1 MKGRVFMK
9 KLLSILLVVT
19 SIVSL
24 SACSKNNNKSNEA
37 EPTTIAL
44 LSDSFE
50 FELASGYDAENNFY
64 QLVANEDESYSGL
77 VVSVAVL
84 KNNEL
89 LIEPTSTSPFNNED
103 GFIED
108 KESIVYIGNGCFF
121 LDNCIWNTN
130 TDQSVCL
137 PEEDWSLNITLNYN
151 GENETICNNDG
162 FFMFHRS
169 DEWIDANIDA
179 YSVLDY
185 IPEFLLVDTN
195 TTNATVIVCEAL
207 TDVPP
212 FYRTHIEFGPYSNG
226 LISMRLY
233 FDEYTPSSIDG
244 FYDIEWNKKID
255 LYEYST
261 TSDNI
266 GFKNDKAVFEI
277 KNNAG
282 TPYMITM
289 DKTGT
294 VIESVEIV
302 EEEE

>member
-1 MKGRVFMK
+1 MK
-9 KLLSILLVVT
+9 KILAILFVLAT
-19 SIVSL
+19 VSGF
-24 SACSKNNNKSNEA
+24 SACSGNPTTAYIDSSNIITTT

-108 KESIVYIGNGCFF
+108 KESICYIGNGCFY
-121 LDNCIWNTN
+121 LDEIIWNVNTN
-130 TDQSVCL
+130 QSFDGGDEWEL
-137 PEEDWSLNITLNYN
+137 KTKYNYDS
-151 GENETICNNDG
+151 GIEIICNNDG
-162 FFMFHRS
+162 MFLYHS
-169 DEWIDANIDA
+169 TDDWN
-179 YSVLDY
+179 YGT
-185 IPEFLLVDTN
+185 FLLVNSNSMTTETVVIEEFQDLAHN
-195 TTNATVIVCEAL
+195 TFTI
-207 TDVPP
+207 
-212 FYRTHIEFGPYSNG
+212 FGPYTDG
-226 LISMRLY
+226 LMCISCNPRGGMRASY
-233 FDEYTPSSIDG
+233 EG
-244 FYDIEWNKKID
+244 FYDLQGNKKID
-255 LYEYST
+255 LFEYDFWHSY
-261 TSDNI
+261 I
-266 GFKNDKAVFEI
+266 GLGFNNGKAVFKIE
-277 KNNAG
+277 NNAG